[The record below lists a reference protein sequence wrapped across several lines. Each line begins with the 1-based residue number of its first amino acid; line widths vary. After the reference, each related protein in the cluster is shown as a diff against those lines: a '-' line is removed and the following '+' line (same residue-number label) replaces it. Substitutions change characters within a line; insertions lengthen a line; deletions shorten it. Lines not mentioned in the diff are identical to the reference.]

1 TSISI
6 LKAYFG
12 LKLYVLC
19 EKMYIRYFK
28 TVQQLLGNNIFI
40 KKEHINKFLTNY
52 ISNKEVVNQYNIT
65 YHQLNFLIN
74 YHNIEQIDLHVRLK
88 FYERKEIVEMFNKDD
103 TWLYLGEKEKF
114 YSLKQTLQLL

>member
-1 TSISI
+1 
-6 LKAYFG
+6 YFVPNLFG
-12 LKLYVLC
+12 VC
-19 EKMYIRYFK
+19 EKLDIRYFK
-28 TVQQLLGNNIFI
+28 TGQQLLGNNIFF

-88 FYERKEIVEMFNKDD
+88 FYKRKEIVEMLNKDD
-103 TWLYLGEKEKF
+103 TWLNIMEYEEYYFLDT
-114 YSLKQTLQLL
+114 TLQHLI